1 MNNSG
6 WSSSWQDFLNV
17 DKATF
22 ISALEKFYQ
31 SLPWTDTLSSSQKQ
45 AWEIEYDVMKASLQ
59 AVCSV
64 HSFAKTQCWIAFEQ
78 ELIGEG
84 GKRAADVNLVL
95 PSGELFVIEFKHKT
109 SVNSL
114 EIVRANFDLQTM
126 LHFHSESVKL
136 KGYGFLVLTK
146 NNATPFR
153 HSNIL
158 CDIADNNQL
167 PLLIQYLNK
176 SLMKPICYDVTRW
189 QHGEFY
195 RQPSILHGTVQVFF
209 EQKIPTLKTAA
220 GDNILAARQ
229 ALVELYTQAKAQQKR
244 YVIVV
249 NGRPGAGKTLLGIS
263 VVSDLVNQF
272 GADTCKPLFLSG
284 NKPLVQ
290 VLRYTLDFHG
300 WRKNRAIQSKVL
312 IENLIDFKRSLTHRT
327 SARDE
332 HFIIFDEAQRAWE
345 RVGTKDS
352 NSSSELRLLC
362 DWLVE
367 KPFGVLVLLVGDGQA
382 IHNNEMSS
390 PQMFQ
395 QLDDTLF
402 HYRDRLIPILP
413 DQSGQY
419 LKKSAFTVCETFNLK
434 TPIRQAYTDKL
445 DQWIE
450 AVLSADHLN
459 AKSIAEQIKGVYPL
473 WITTSK
479 SAAETY
485 AHHLQMEL
493 CQQNIKQDAFRSG
506 WIKSSKGGS
515 VMPETQ
521 NESNQIGAWYVD
533 PPQSKNSC
541 CQFRT
546 ACTEFSSQGLELSL
560 ALLYWGKD
568 LLFRDENWNLSSIPQ
583 YKRKKDHYT
592 FGCYRVLLSRGRNGL
607 VILCED
613 QETYAFLHACGMDIL
628 PQ

>member
-1 MNNSG
+1 MNDSG
-6 WSSSWQDFLNV
+6 WSSSWQDFLSV

-22 ISALEKFYQ
+22 ISALETFYQ
-31 SLPWTDTLSSSQKQ
+31 SLPWTDTLSSLQKQ
-45 AWEIEYDVMKASLQ
+45 AWEIEYEVMKASLQ

-64 HSFAKTQCWIAFEQ
+64 HRFAKTQCWIAFEQ
-78 ELIGEG
+78 ELVGEG

-109 SVNSL
+109 SASSP

-126 LHFHSESVKL
+126 LHFHSESAKL

-146 NNATPFR
+146 SNATPFQ

-158 CDIADNNQL
+158 CDIVENNQL

-189 QHGEFY
+189 QHGKFY

-209 EQKIPTLKTAA
+209 EQHIPTLKTAA

-229 ALVELYTQAKAQQKR
+229 SLVELYTQAKAQQER

-290 VLRYTLDFHG
+290 VLRYTLDFYG
-300 WRKNRAIQSKVL
+300 RRKNRPIQSKVL
-312 IENLIDFKRSLTHRT
+312 IENLIDFKRSIADRT

-332 HFIIFDEAQRAWE
+332 HFIVFDEAQRAWE
-345 RVGTKDS
+345 RVSPKDT
-352 NSSSELRLLC
+352 NSPSELRLLC
-362 DWLVE
+362 DWLAE

-382 IHNNEMSS
+382 IYNNEMSS

-395 QLDDTLF
+395 QLDEALF
-402 HYRDRLIPILP
+402 HYRNKLTPILP
-413 DQSGQY
+413 EQSSQY
-419 LKKSAFTVCETFNLK
+419 LKKAAFTVCETFNLK

-450 AVLSADHLN
+450 AVLSGDHLN
-459 AKSIAEQIKGVYPL
+459 ASTIAEQIKDVYPL

-485 AHHLQMEL
+485 ARHLQMEL
-493 CQQNIKQDAFRSG
+493 HQQNIKQDAFRSG

-515 VMPETQ
+515 AMPETQ

-541 CQFRT
+541 CQFKT

-568 LLFRDENWNLSSIPQ
+568 LQFRDANWLLSSLPQ
-583 YKRKKDHYT
+583 YKRQKDYYT

-613 QETYAFLHACGMDIL
+613 QETYAFLHSCGMDIL